1 MSNQSFDSNGTS
13 SAGSSDSGEA
23 PIPIAQQLSQQSYL
37 CNIQHKIDEL
47 LKASGVEASDET
59 KDSALPSSAASSL
72 GASRSRSSAPK
83 RVNKMDSFFAQAAA
97 EEEAAAEE
105 LAAKLAAELEAK
117 NAELSA
123 NSDADTDE
131 GNEPLPIEAN
141 AYAEEE
147 PLPVADTYVD
157 ANYGNEQ
164 SPVDAYVDNNTST
177 YNEDNTYAYTDES
190 ADAYT
195 DNNADAYTDNA
206 DAYTDNTDAYA
217 DNNADSSTY
226 ADDNTAGENS
236 YADNYTDADN
246 YDSNEPSPID
256 HNQQE
261 AIFNQ
266 VGSAEASVDFA
277 EASVDSAE
285 VPEDV
290 PPSESRPTGYAGLS
304 AGLAAAGLGN
314 FAARLAQESTST
326 SDDEFVSEESQSSAE
341 PPSMPSPPIVP
352 VVEPSFSGHN
362 FDLEAARLEEVSSPV
377 FSHDFDEKEP
387 SPEDRL
393 ANRLQRENLLP
404 SENELADQPSNSQT
418 PSLDQNVVYDE
429 DSAYDQ
435 DANRAPDAPLG
446 NVEALIAASVQEAEP
461 TLDDS
466 EPIADL
472 FVEIPQVPQQPEV
485 DQVSVDHQDD
495 QAEPLEMAEEL
506 ESCSI
511 DQPAEED
518 FQPDPAMPPEE
529 NSSEASSSESP
540 QMMFPVPLPLATQT
554 SEASTDPR
562 IEEAK
567 RVEEEFK
574 ELHENEDSYVEQA
587 QQEQIEHELNTA
599 ENLNDGEQK
608 LGEEDDSLEG
618 ERQAEE
624 EKFAAIQQA
633 ERVKAAREKASQVAR
648 EAEPVASPAEATEQ
662 PDLVQE
668 EIETVPQPLVQPDD
682 AQFANQPVLI
692 QPGTVLPEVP
702 SSEERSAAPDK
713 QAAKQ
718 LASGHQFQFELFYTC
733 MLEHL
738 SDGVIFVDHKQKVKL
753 WSRGA
758 EKATGIIPG
767 VVLDRPLLP
776 QTISLCD
783 TDGNGLQLDKCPV
796 AKSLRTLEIVTGEYK
811 IANSTRPGGMKV
823 ELTAIPVIDKN
834 RYVNGAVV
842 MFHDR
847 TAQVN
852 LQRQLKDLY
861 EFSVLDPLTQ
871 VANRAEFER
880 VQQEYVLAFQQSD
893 DFNCSIIICDIDY
906 FKSINDNF
914 GHTVGDDALISFAE
928 MLKRYVRPQDLV
940 ARYGGEEFVILCADC
955 DTAAAVQ
962 RAEEIRMALYK
973 TPQPMLDGKS
983 ISASFGVSELREG
996 DTAQDFFVRADTAL
1010 LKAKETGRN
1019 RVVAGD
1025 GTTPT
1030 GNDEPATE
1038 LSPTGIRWKAQQR
1051 KKTALICEE
1060 FKTETPIQVLV
1071 EKLRGFIIDNNALLQ
1086 RVEPDFLSMEVE
1098 VEAPMD
1104 YSRKGAFTMNV
1115 EFKET
1120 EPSESGTPRA
1130 KTLNYI
1136 RVTIYAGRL
1145 RNWFSTNHTDLAPH
1159 LLGELRRFL
1168 MIGDKASRLSV
1179 DMATKKVR

>member
-1 MSNQSFDSNGTS
+1 M
-13 SAGSSDSGEA
+13 
-23 PIPIAQQLSQQSYL
+23 
-37 CNIQHKIDEL
+37 
-47 LKASGVEASDET
+47 
-59 KDSALPSSAASSL
+59 
-72 GASRSRSSAPK
+72 
-83 RVNKMDSFFAQAAA
+83 
-97 EEEAAAEE
+97 
-105 LAAKLAAELEAK
+105 
-117 NAELSA
+117 
-123 NSDADTDE
+123 
-131 GNEPLPIEAN
+131 
-141 AYAEEE
+141 
-147 PLPVADTYVD
+147 
-157 ANYGNEQ
+157 
-164 SPVDAYVDNNTST
+164 
-177 YNEDNTYAYTDES
+177 
-190 ADAYT
+190 
-195 DNNADAYTDNA
+195 
-206 DAYTDNTDAYA
+206 
-217 DNNADSSTY
+217 
-226 ADDNTAGENS
+226 
-236 YADNYTDADN
+236 
-246 YDSNEPSPID
+246 
-256 HNQQE
+256 
-261 AIFNQ
+261 
-266 VGSAEASVDFA
+266 
-277 EASVDSAE
+277 
-285 VPEDV
+285 
-290 PPSESRPTGYAGLS
+290 
-304 AGLAAAGLGN
+304 
-314 FAARLAQESTST
+314 
-326 SDDEFVSEESQSSAE
+326 
-341 PPSMPSPPIVP
+341 
-352 VVEPSFSGHN
+352 
-362 FDLEAARLEEVSSPV
+362 
-377 FSHDFDEKEP
+377 
-387 SPEDRL
+387 
-393 ANRLQRENLLP
+393 
-404 SENELADQPSNSQT
+404 
-418 PSLDQNVVYDE
+418 
-429 DSAYDQ
+429 
-435 DANRAPDAPLG
+435 
-446 NVEALIAASVQEAEP
+446 
-461 TLDDS
+461 
-466 EPIADL
+466 
-472 FVEIPQVPQQPEV
+472 
-485 DQVSVDHQDD
+485 SVDHQDD
-495 QAEPLEMAEEL
+495 QAEPLEIAEDEIAEEL

-518 FQPDPAMPPEE
+518 SQLEPAMLPEE
-529 NSSEASSSESP
+529 NSSEASPSESP
-540 QMMFPVPLPLATQT
+540 QVMFPLPLPPATQS
-554 SEASTDPR
+554 SEASVDPR

-574 ELHENEDSYVEQA
+574 ELHENEESYVEQA
-587 QQEQIEHELNTA
+587 QQEQMEHELNTA
-599 ENLNDGEQK
+599 ENLNESEQEFRQ
-608 LGEEDDSLEG
+608 EEDSLED

-624 EKFAAIQQA
+624 EKSAAIQQA
-633 ERVKAAREKASQVAR
+633 ERVKEAREKISQVTR
-648 EAEPVASPAEATEQ
+648 DDEPDTSPAESTEE

-668 EIETVPQPLVQPDD
+668 QVATVPQPLVQPDD
-682 AQFANQPVLI
+682 VQFANQPVLI
-692 QPGTVLPEVP
+692 QPGTVLPEAP
-702 SSEERSAAPDK
+702 SSDEESATPDK
-713 QAAKQ
+713 QVAKKP
-718 LASGHQFQFELFYTC
+718 ASGHQFQFDLFYTC

-738 SDGVIFVDHKQKVKL
+738 FDGVIFVDHKQRVKM

-776 QTISLCD
+776 QTINLCD

-811 IANSTRPGGMKV
+811 ITNSTRPGGMKV

-880 VQQEYVLAFQQSD
+880 VQHEYVLAFQQSD

-914 GHTVGDDALISFAE
+914 GHTVGDEALMSFAE

-973 TPQPMLDGKS
+973 TPQPMLEGKS

-996 DTAQDFFVRADTAL
+996 DTATDFFVRADTAL

-1025 GTTPT
+1025 GTTT
-1030 GNDEPATE
+1030 IGADEPATE
-1038 LSPTGIRWKAQQR
+1038 LSPTGIRWKAQRR

-1060 FKTETPIQVLV
+1060 FKTETPVQVLV
-1071 EKLRGFIIDNNALLQ
+1071 EKLRGFIIENNALLQ
-1086 RVEPDFLSMEVE
+1086 RVESDFLSMEVE

-1115 EFKET
+1115 EIKET
-1120 EPSESGTPRA
+1120 EPSDSGTPRA